1 MKTLIIKFHY
11 FKYIYLMNKV
21 NFQYNGVEYI
31 IECSDNEK
39 FKNIVDKL
47 FEVVRENR
55 KTVHILYNGVILNQ
69 EFSFNQCANKIDKS
83 RKCMNVIVFEMQS
96 QSEVQ
101 EKIIKSKYIICPK
114 CHENAFLKIKDFKIS
129 IVNCK
134 NGHRT
139 ENLDFKDFE
148 ETQCIDI
155 SKIKCDNC
163 QSTKFE
169 ALDNKF
175 FVCNSCEK
183 KLCPRCK
190 DSHDQT
196 HKIKIYEENHFY
208 CKEHNDLYINY
219 CSKCKKD
226 LCSLCQV
233 EHLNHK
239 LISYSDEIKDLKLS
253 QKDDLKDTLDSF
265 DKLKKII
272 KNMIDQLNKLNTNLD
287 KYYEIYNDISSNYNQ
302 DKMNYYLEKNLITMK
317 TYNDNFLGN
326 ISEILVDTNLKSQ
339 FRSII
344 NLYSKFEFK
353 KMNNLT
359 EINKKN
365 KEDDD
370 FNINEINEENNSNI
384 NLEFNEINNLN
395 NINEN
400 DNNENN
406 VNNNENIIN
415 DGINQNLDDKYNNF
429 SLNKLKELVS
439 YIPKYSI
446 ETVCFLNDRRILTFQ
461 SYSNEKGY
469 DSYKI
474 CVYSINKGFICDIN
488 IDCSKDDKYISYFHL
503 MNDGNV
509 LIEYSHKILITK
521 ITKDSI
527 EEIWKLESEDYS
539 IETYILLN
547 GNFLI
552 RMNNQYNLYKYEE
565 NKLISYKDLT
575 RLYKK
580 EDIYGICQITENEYA
595 LFSRKTK
602 VISGEICYIIFYDM
616 KVDKKIKS
624 LKIGKGEKFY
634 DDMLLLNETSLII
647 NKIDFIVL
655 IDVKNRNIIKE
666 FKYELNFD
674 NIIILN
680 QNYFLYFD
688 NKKLSLYELEGLN
701 DIKLKEEKEL
711 LKIGSIVKYSGNKLL
726 ITENK
731 GKKITIYGYN

>member
-1 MKTLIIKFHY
+1 
-11 FKYIYLMNKV
+11 MNKV

-129 IVNCK
+129 IINCK

-183 KLCPRCK
+183 NLCPRCK
-190 DSHDQT
+190 DNHDHT
-196 HKIKIYEENHFY
+196 HKIKLYEEKQFY
-208 CKEHNDLYINY
+208 CKTHNDLYINY

-326 ISEILVDTNLKSQ
+326 ISEILIDNNLKSK

-365 KEDDD
+365 KEDNAY
-370 FNINEINEENNSNI
+370 NINEINEENNSNI
-384 NLEFNEINNLN
+384 NLEFNDIYNLN

-400 DNNENN
+400 DNNNNENN
-406 VNNNENIIN
+406 VTNNNENNNN
-415 DGINQNLDDKYNNF
+415 DGNNQNLADKYNNF

-439 YIPKYSI
+439 YIPKYTISNI
-446 ETVCFLNDRRILTFQ
+446 CILNDRRILTCQ
-461 SYSNEKGY
+461 SYENEEG
-469 DSYKI
+469 DDIYKL

-488 IDCSKDDKYISYFHL
+488 IDYSDYVERFYL
-503 MNDGNV
+503 LNDGNV
-509 LIEYSHKILITK
+509 FIQCRNEIVIIKIS
-521 ITKDSI
+521 KDSI
-527 EEIWKLESEDYS
+527 EEIWKIDNGEYS
-539 IETYILLN
+539 IITYILLN
-547 GNFLI
+547 ENFFLKI
-552 RMNNQYNLYKYEE
+552 KSQYNLYKYEE

-575 RLYKK
+575 TLCNK
-580 EDIYGICQITENEYA
+580 EEFSGIYQITENEYV
-595 LFSRKTK
+595 LFSIKTQ
-602 VISGEICYIIFYDM
+602 VIFGEICYIIFYDM
-616 KVDKKIKS
+616 QNDKKIKS
-624 LKIGKGEKFY
+624 LKIGKAQNYYNKI
-634 DDMLLLNETSLII
+634 LLLNETALII
-647 NKIDFIVL
+647 MGEDCIVL
-655 IDVKNRNIIKE
+655 IDVKNRNIKKE
-666 FKYELNFD
+666 FKYKLNFD
-674 NIIILN
+674 HIIILN
-680 QNYFLYFD
+680 QNYFLHFKS
-688 NKKLSLYELEGLN
+688 KKLSLYELEGLN
-701 DIKLKEEKEL
+701 EIKLKEEKKFET
-711 LKIGSIVKYSGNKLL
+711 GSLVKYPGNKFV
-726 ITENK
+726 ITDIER
-731 GKKITIYGYN
+731 KKISIYGYN